1 MSVGRSERPDAA
13 TLMIQLITTGL
24 VGVQSFYKTAL
35 LNLFQDDDEII
46 R

>member
-1 MSVGRSERPDAA
+1 MSVERSERADAA
-13 TLMIQLITTGL
+13 TLMIQLLTGL
-24 VGVQSFYKTAL
+24 VGVQSFHKTAL

>member
-1 MSVGRSERPDAA
+1 MSVGRSERADAA
-13 TLMIQLITTGL
+13 TLRIQLTTGL

-35 LNLFQDDDEII
+35 LNLFQD

>member
-13 TLMIQLITTGL
+13 TLMIQLTTGL